1 MKQGEI
7 WFTNLNPTQGSE
19 QAGIRPVLIISGNL
33 LNQYAEVVIC
43 VPLTTKIKNYH
54 GNLILQPNNT
64 NGLNKKSEALTLH
77 VRSIS
82 KTRLKERLG
91 KISTDEMRQVLTC
104 MSEILTY

>member
-19 QAGIRPVLIISGNL
+19 QAGFRPVLIISGNL

-77 VRSIS
+77 LRSIS